1 MIMGRGDKKTRR
13 GKIAIGSKGKYR
25 KNKAYKNPATKKDSG
40 KKEDAK
46 EA

>member
-1 MIMGRGDKKTRR
+1 MGRGDKKTRR

-25 KNKAYKNPATKKDSG
+25 PNKAYKNPETKKDAP
-40 KKEDAK
+40 KKA